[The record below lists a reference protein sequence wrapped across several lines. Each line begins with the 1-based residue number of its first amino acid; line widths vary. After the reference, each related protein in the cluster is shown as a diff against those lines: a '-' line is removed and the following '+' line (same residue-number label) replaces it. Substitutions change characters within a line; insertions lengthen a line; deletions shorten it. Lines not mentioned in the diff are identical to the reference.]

1 MDKIIIRQLQVETY
15 IGIHDWEKANRQTVL
30 IDMDLS
36 FDCSDAAA
44 SDNIKDALDYFTVCE
59 EVTRLVHSA
68 RYELIERLAEEVAQW
83 VLNHFPCE
91 EIKLTLL
98 KPDAIRNAKSVGIT
112 ISRSRQ

>member
-1 MDKIIIRQLQVETY
+1 MDKIIIRQLKVDAY
-15 IGIHDWEKANRQTVL
+15 IGIHDWEKAKRQPVL
-30 IDMDLS
+30 LDMDIS

-44 SDNIKDALDYFTVCE
+44 SDDINDALDYFTVCE
-59 EVTRLVHSA
+59 QVTRLIHSS

-83 VLNHFPCE
+83 VLNQFPCE

-98 KPDAIRNAKSVGIT
+98 KPDAISNAKSVGIT